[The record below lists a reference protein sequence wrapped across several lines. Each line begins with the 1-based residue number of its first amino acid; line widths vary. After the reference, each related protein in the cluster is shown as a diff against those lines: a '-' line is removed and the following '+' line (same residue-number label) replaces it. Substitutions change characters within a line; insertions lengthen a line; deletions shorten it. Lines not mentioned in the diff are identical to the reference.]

1 MAKISPVSIKYI
13 IHAKLDADGA
23 VEKPDIIG
31 ALFGQTEGLLGDDL
45 EMRELQKSGKIGR
58 IEVNTE
64 YSSGRTLGEIEVPSA
79 LDKTETTIIAAALET
94 IERVGPSDTKITIEK
109 IEDVRGSK
117 RDYILERAKKL
128 MEKLGDSTSDMSEM
142 TTEIKTSAK
151 VAKLQTYGTENLPSG
166 DISGN
171 ELIIVEGRADV
182 INLLKNDVKNVISMN
197 GSKLPETI
205 KELSRGKETVI
216 LFVDG
221 DRGGNLII
229 KNVVEN
235 AKVDFIA
242 MAPEGKEVEELT
254 GKEILQALRKK
265 MPTSEYSSNQRSRG
279 VRRYD
284 NNDNNYRRDDRR
296 NEDRREERREE
307 RRDNRYED
315 NREEPAKVEKKE
327 RTVKKMTAKQKEEI
341 RESVDEL
348 VGTKGALIFNDELKI
363 IRKIPSGMLPNLR
376 LDDAPFVIAI
386 DGVATPRIIESCERL
401 SCSNLI
407 ATNFVSSETD
417 INLVSM

>member
-13 IHAKLDADGA
+13 IHAKFESDGA

-31 ALFGQTEGLLGDDL
+31 ALFGQTEGLLGDDM

-58 IEVNTE
+58 IEVNTN
-64 YSSGRTLGEIEVPSA
+64 YKDGKTFGEIEVPSA
-79 LDKTETTIIAAALET
+79 MDKTETTIIGAALET
-94 IERVGPSDTKITIEK
+94 IERVGPSDTHIEVTE

-128 MEKLGDSTSDMSEM
+128 MEKLGDGGNDMNEM
-142 TTEIKTSAK
+142 TSEIKTSAK
-151 VAKLQTYGTENLPSG
+151 LAKLQTYGTENLPCGDVSG
-166 DISGN
+166 D

-182 INLLKNDVKNVISMN
+182 VNLLKNDVKNVISMN

-205 KELSRGKETVI
+205 KELSKEKAVVI

-235 AKVDFIA
+235 AKIDFIT

-254 GKEILQALRKK
+254 QKEILQSLRKK
-265 MPTSEYSSNQRSRG
+265 VPASEYIGSQRTRG

-284 NNDNNYRRDDRR
+284 R
-296 NEDRREERREE
+296 NEKNDRVEINESKPKGKTIIKKITSEE
-307 RRDNRYED
+307 
-315 NREEPAKVEKKE
+315 KEKI
-327 RTVKKMTAKQKEEI
+327 KEEI
-341 RESVDEL
+341 NDLIGS
-348 VGTKGALIFNDELKI
+348 KGAIIFNKKLEVIK
-363 IRKIPSGMLPNLR
+363 KIPLGR
-376 LDDAPFVIAI
+376 LQGIRIDEEAYVIAI
-386 DGVATPRIIESCERL
+386 DGTATPRIIESCENL
-401 SCSNLI
+401 GCSNLI
-407 ATNFVSSETD
+407 ATNFVYSDTD
-417 INLVSM
+417 INLVSI

>member
-13 IHAKLDADGA
+13 IHAKLEADGA

-31 ALFGQTEGLLGDDL
+31 ALFGQTEGLLGDEL

-58 IEVNTE
+58 IEVNAE
-64 YSSGRTLGEIEVPSA
+64 YSGGKTLGEIEVPSA

-128 MEKLGDSTSDMSEM
+128 MEKLGDSGSEMSEM
-142 TTEIKTSAK
+142 TSEIKTSAK
-151 VAKLQTYGTENLPSG
+151 VAKLQAYGTENLPSG
-166 DISGN
+166 DISGD

-182 INLLKNDVKNVISMN
+182 IALLKNDIKNVIAMN

-205 KELSRGKETVI
+205 KELSKSKESVI

-235 AKVDFIA
+235 AKIDYIA

-265 MPTSEYSSNQRSRG
+265 VPASEYSMNQRARG
-279 VRRYD
+279 VKRYD
-284 NNDNNYRRDDRR
+284 FEENRK
-296 NEDRREERREE
+296 EERREE
-307 RRDNRYED
+307 K
-315 NREEPAKVEKKE
+315 EEPIKAEKKE
-327 RTVKKMTAKQKEEI
+327 RKIKKMTSKEKEQI
-341 RESVDEL
+341 KEQVEEL
-348 VGTKGALIFNDELKI
+348 VGTKGALFFNEELKVI
-363 IRKIPSGMLPNLR
+363 KKIPVGILQNIRVDEP
-376 LDDAPFVIAI
+376 PYIVAI
-386 DGVATPRIIESCERL
+386 DGVATPRIIEACERMG
-401 SCSNLI
+401 CSNLI
-407 ATNFVSSETD
+407 ATTFVHADTD
-417 INLVSM
+417 VNLVSMWIIN